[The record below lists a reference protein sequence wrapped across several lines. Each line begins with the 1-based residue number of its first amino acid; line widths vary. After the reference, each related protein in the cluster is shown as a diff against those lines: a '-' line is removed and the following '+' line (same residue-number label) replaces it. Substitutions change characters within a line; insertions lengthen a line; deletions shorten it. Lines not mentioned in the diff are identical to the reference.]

1 MYSLCFTNNLD
12 LVTLKSI
19 PITEVST
26 VIKITVNIKMSD
38 NCSCCMV

>member
-1 MYSLCFTNNLD
+1 MYSLCFTNTLNF
-12 LVTLKSI
+12 VTLDSI

-38 NCSCCMV
+38 SC

>member
-1 MYSLCFTNNLD
+1 MYSLCFTNTLNF
-12 LVTLKSI
+12 VTLGSI

-38 NCSCCMV
+38 SCLYYMV